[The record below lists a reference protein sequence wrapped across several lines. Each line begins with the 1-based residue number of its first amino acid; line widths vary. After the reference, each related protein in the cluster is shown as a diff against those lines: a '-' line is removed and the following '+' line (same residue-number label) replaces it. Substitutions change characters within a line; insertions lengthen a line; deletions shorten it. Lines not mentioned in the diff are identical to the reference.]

1 MAHIRRRKNGNW
13 QVIIRKK
20 NYPDIVR
27 TFLEKGKGKRY
38 YRQWT
43 FNVNDSSVC
52 YCSRYLF
59 KKQRFFW
66 INNFMKKKKRRY
78 SRLVILDSKNDTTKE
93 IKKILSEKH
102 PGYEKRSKDEKMFN
116 QACEKI
122 SFYLLDGNIKKAR
135 SVLKRIPFVP
145 IRLSEQE
152 IDNIIQK
159 YKK

>member
-1 MAHIRRRKNGNW
+1 
-13 QVIIRKK
+13 
-20 NYPDIVR
+20 
-27 TFLEKGKGKRY
+27 
-38 YRQWT
+38 
-43 FNVNDSSVC
+43 
-52 YCSRYLF
+52 
-59 KKQRFFW
+59 
-66 INNFMKKKKRRY
+66 MKKKKRRY

-145 IRLSEQE
+145 IRLSKEE

-159 YKK
+159 YKKKLPAIGTLRIHFFQFQSDIGLAIGSNLSCDCSDAVFFSFKIFNIPFVFLFILLRFRNFT

>member
-1 MAHIRRRKNGNW
+1 MW
-13 QVIIRKK
+13 
-20 NYPDIVR
+20 
-27 TFLEKGKGKRY
+27 
-38 YRQWT
+38 
-43 FNVNDSSVC
+43 
-52 YCSRYLF
+52 
-59 KKQRFFW
+59 
-66 INNFMKKKKRRY
+66 KKKKRRY
-78 SRLVILDSKNDTTKE
+78 SRLVILDSKNDTTKK

-122 SFYLLDGNIKKAR
+122 SFYLRDGNIKKAK

-145 IRLSEQE
+145 IHLSEKE

>member
-1 MAHIRRRKNGNW
+1 M
-13 QVIIRKK
+13 
-20 NYPDIVR
+20 
-27 TFLEKGKGKRY
+27 
-38 YRQWT
+38 
-43 FNVNDSSVC
+43 SC
-52 YCSRYLF
+52 
-59 KKQRFFW
+59 
-66 INNFMKKKKRRY
+66 MKKKKKDNGKGM
-78 SRLVILDSKNDTTKE
+78 SSDFATLDDDPTTKK
-93 IKKILSEKH
+93 IKKILREKH

-159 YKK
+159 YKKK